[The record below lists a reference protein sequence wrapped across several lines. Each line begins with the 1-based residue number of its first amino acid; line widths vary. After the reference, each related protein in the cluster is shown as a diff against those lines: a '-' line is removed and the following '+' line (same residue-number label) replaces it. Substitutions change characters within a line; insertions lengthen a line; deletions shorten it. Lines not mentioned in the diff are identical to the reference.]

1 MAKFTVVYDACV
13 LYPKTLRDLLMHL
26 ATADLFKAKWSRQIH
41 DEWIRNLH
49 KRKPDISIE
58 SLERVRDLMDSYVLD
73 GLVTGFEHLIDC
85 LDLPDKDDRHVLA
98 AAIVGRADAIITFN
112 LKDFPA
118 SALEPYGIE
127 AIHPDKFICAQFD
140 LKPAIVC
147 GCVKRQ
153 REMLKKP
160 PRTVEEHLARL
171 ESVQLP
177 QTVALL
183 RDFPDEI

>member
-26 ATADLFKAKWSRQIH
+26 ATANLFKAKWSRQIH
-41 DEWIRNLH
+41 DEWMRNLH
-49 KRKPDISIE
+49 EDKPDISME

-73 GLVTGFEHLIDC
+73 GLVTGFEPLIEI
-85 LDLPDKDDRHVLA
+85 LDLPDLDDRHVLA

-112 LKDFPA
+112 LKHFPA
-118 SALEPYGIE
+118 SALQPYGIE

-140 LKPAIVC
+140 LKPAVVC
-147 GCVKRQ
+147 RCVKTQ
-153 REMLKKP
+153 REALKKP

-171 ESVQLP
+171 EAAQLP
-177 QTVALL
+177 QAVALL
-183 RDFPDEI
+183 RDFPNDI